1 MVRHGRLS
9 KGCQTCR
16 KRKIKC
22 DQALPSCSQCRKAGW
37 VCPQYGDSVDRMFQY
52 QHTNLKTEIKQPGPT
67 IKGLRTAKA
76 TSAMSFELD
85 RTRLAFSVP
94 SCISQ
99 PLNDRAVEYFLITNT
114 FRNDDKLRG
123 FYEYLPSFNDTQSGE
138 EVSLS
143 LTAAALAAYAN
154 RFGHPEVLDRAR
166 HYYGR
171 SLQSVNR
178 ALQSPVD
185 AATDDTM
192 ISILLLNTF
201 EGLTSESPTSMA
213 YSEGHM
219 KGELMVLNLRGESVM
234 KTRHGLQIFQHMSRC
249 IITYCV
255 IRPTRVPPDVIRLR
269 RLAAKYMDTSD
280 PAWMVEE
287 MMIKLASFHTDVSD
301 GVLANPQSIINVAL
315 ELDEELCML
324 KASLLPISRP
334 KPTQSADTIESQ
346 AAAYMYPDL
355 WTVYIWNYVRTCR
368 LRLQNEVVVQLSQ
381 QCGNLP
387 SPSTEDEGL
396 LLQSCATMEALILEI
411 CASVRQYGGY
421 LLADS
426 RNQYATRQVAGPVP
440 MVAGV
445 YFLLWPLLIAGSMTA
460 SDTQRDWIVQ
470 QCRLL
475 AKLTGIQRMAT
486 VADAIANG
494 DEPLL

>member
-1 MVRHGRLS
+1 
-9 KGCQTCR
+9 
-16 KRKIKC
+16 
-22 DQALPSCSQCRKAGW
+22 
-37 VCPQYGDSVDRMFQY
+37 MFQY
-52 QHTNLKTEIKQPGPT
+52 QHTNYKTDVKQSGSM
-67 IKGLRTAKA
+67 IKGLGTPKA
-76 TSAMSFELD
+76 ASTMSFELD
-85 RTRLAFSVP
+85 RRRNAVP
-94 SCISQ
+94 VPNCISQ
-99 PLNDRAVEYFLITNT
+99 ALNDRAVEYFLITNT

-123 FYEYLPSFNDTQSGE
+123 FYEYLPSFNDTQSGK

-143 LTAAALAAYAN
+143 LTAAALAAYGN
-154 RFGHPEVLDRAR
+154 RFGHSEVLDRAR

-171 SLQSVNR
+171 SLRSVNR

-201 EGLTSESPTSMA
+201 EGLTSEGPTSMA

-287 MMIKLASFHTDVSD
+287 MMIELASFHTDVSD
-301 GVLANPQSIINVAL
+301 GVLADLQSIINVAL
-315 ELDEELCML
+315 KLDEQLCTL
-324 KASLLPISRP
+324 QASLPPITDT
-334 KPTQSADTIESQ
+334 KATQSSTTIESQ
-346 AAAYMYPDL
+346 AGSYMYPDL

-381 QCGNLP
+381 QCGHLS
-387 SPSTEDEGL
+387 SPTIEDQGL
-396 LLQSCATMEALILEI
+396 LLQSRGTMEGLIFEI
-411 CASVRQYGGY
+411 CASVQQYEGNF
-421 LLADS
+421 LADR
-426 RNQYATRQVAGPVP
+426 RNTYATSGVGGPVP
-440 MVAGV
+440 VVAGV
-445 YFLLWPLLIAGSMTA
+445 YFLLWPLLIAGTMTA
-460 SDTQRDWIVQ
+460 SGTQRDWIVQ

>member
-37 VCPQYGDSVDRMFQY
+37 VCPQYEDSLDRMFQY
-52 QHTNLKTEIKQPGPT
+52 HHTEHKTEIKQPNLSL
-67 IKGLRTAKA
+67 KSLQSSVA
-76 TSAMSFELD
+76 TSAITFELD
-85 RTRLAFSVP
+85 RTRIGLSVP
-94 SCISQ
+94 GCISP

-123 FYEYLPSFNDTQSGE
+123 FYEYLPLFSDTKSGK

-143 LTAAALAAYAN
+143 LTAAALAAYGN
-154 RFGHPEVLDRAR
+154 RFGYPEVLDRAR

-171 SLQSVNR
+171 SLRSVNR
-178 ALQSPVD
+178 ALQSPED

-201 EGLTSESPTSMA
+201 EGLTSEGPTSLA

-249 IITYCV
+249 IITYCI

-280 PAWMVEE
+280 PAWKLEE
-287 MMIKLASFHTDVSD
+287 MMIKLASFHTDVCE
-301 GVLANPQSIINVAL
+301 GVIADHKTIIDVAL
-315 ELDEELCML
+315 KLDEEICML
-324 KASLLPISRP
+324 KASLSPMFEP
-334 KPTQSADTIESQ
+334 KPTKSDETMESQ
-346 AAAYMYPDL
+346 ATSYMYSDL
-355 WTVYIWNYVRTCR
+355 WAAYIWNYTRTCQ
-368 LRLQNEVVVQLSQ
+368 LHLQNEVIIQLSQ
-381 QCGNLP
+381 QCGH
-387 SPSTEDEGL
+387 SPSSSLENQNL
-396 LLQSCATMEALILEI
+396 VAQSRMTMERLILDI
-411 CASVRQYGGY
+411 CASVGQYGGH

-426 RNQYATRQVAGPVP
+426 RDQYATGHAPGPVP

-445 YFLLWPLLIAGSMTA
+445 YFLLLPLLIAGIMTP